1 MTSPVPHPEGPAGEL
16 PPVVAALVVK
26 SGVSL
31 GGLPLGE
38 QAWAFALAALAL
50 PGDGPWTEKAL
61 NDRLRAVLD
70 GPLACLATDHVE
82 LRRWLVDSGWLQ
94 RDGYGREYTMAPA
107 AARTPLQQEQA
118 RALGGRDL
126 AAWVA
131 ERRAALAAARA
142 ERRARWAAAGG
153 DR

>member
-1 MTSPVPHPEGPAGEL
+1 M
-16 PPVVAALVVK
+16 VAALVVK

-31 GGLPLGE
+31 GGLALGE
-38 QAWAFALAALAL
+38 QSWAFALAALAL
-50 PGDGPWTEKAL
+50 PADGPWTEKAV
-61 NDRLRAVLD
+61 NDRLRGVLE

-94 RDGYGREYTMAPA
+94 RDGYGREYRMTPPE
-107 AARTPLQQEQA
+107 ARSTLQQEQA
-118 RALGGRDL
+118 LALGGRDL

-131 ERRAALAAARA
+131 ERRAAQAAARA

-153 DR
+153 GR